1 MRKAPFVLLLI
12 TLALSTSALA
22 VEREPLRDRRGWQDR
37 FDNRR
42 IVRVIKK
49 VIGVT
54 FGVTSNSDGV
64 TPPRPEPEPKP

>member
-1 MRKAPFVLLLI
+1 MRKAPFALLLI

-22 VEREPLRDRRGWQDR
+22 VERQPRRDRGLQDR
-37 FDNRR
+37 FDGA

-49 VIGVT
+49 LFGVT

-64 TPPRPEPEPKP
+64 TPPRPEPKP